1 MPDVSEFSENNSLSF
16 FRPTL
21 SCGSDRSF
29 VSVLGLTSC
38 DERSDSL
45 IEGSTMDE
53 CQVGIGMDVIE
64 EGLEMSIE
72 FARLIQDVVVSDVAS
87 QFTKIKKISD
97 SLRHRL
103 GG

>member
-1 MPDVSEFSENNSLSF
+1 
-16 FRPTL
+16 
-21 SCGSDRSF
+21 
-29 VSVLGLTSC
+29 
-38 DERSDSL
+38 
-45 IEGSTMDE
+45 MDE